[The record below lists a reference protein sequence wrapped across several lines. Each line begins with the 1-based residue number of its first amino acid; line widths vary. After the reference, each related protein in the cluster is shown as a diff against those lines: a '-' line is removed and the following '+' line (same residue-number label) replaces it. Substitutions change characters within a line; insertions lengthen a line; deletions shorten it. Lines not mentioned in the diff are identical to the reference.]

1 MKRIPIGISDFKTV
15 IDESYLFV
23 DKSLL
28 IKEFWES
35 NGQTIL
41 IPRPRR
47 FGKTLNMSMVKYFF
61 KDSEEDNRYL
71 FKGLDIENHNDI
83 MDIQGK
89 YPVIYLSFKDEKH
102 SSFENFNAGLRSL
115 LSKLYQ
121 EHKYCLDSDK
131 IDHIDKEYFNS
142 IMNKKADIIDL
153 SNTLKRLSEY
163 LSVYYDKKVIILI
176 DEYDVPIQAAYINNY
191 YTETIEF
198 MRNLLSGAFKDNIYL
213 QKAMITGI
221 LRVAKES
228 IFSGLNNLSVCT
240 VLNKHFNSSFGF
252 TEAEVE
258 NLASQYNINEELE
271 NIKQWYNGYNFGDI
285 TIYNPWSIL
294 NYLNNYEEGLKPYWV
309 NTSSNDL
316 VNILLAKGSED
327 VKNDLQTLIKGD
339 SISKTI
345 D

>member
-15 IDESYLFV
+15 IDDGYLFV

-61 KDSEEDNRYL
+61 DNREDNMKI
-71 FKGLDIENHNDI
+71 FKGLNIENHKNI

-102 SSFENFNAGLRSL
+102 SSFENLKVGLRNL
-115 LSKLYQ
+115 LSKLYV
-121 EHKYCLDSDK
+121 EHEYCLNSNK
-131 IDHIDKEYFNS
+131 IHNIDKDYYNS
-142 IMNKKADIIDL
+142 IINKKADIVDL
-153 SNTLKRLSEY
+153 SDTLKRLSEY

-228 IFSGLNNLSVCT
+228 IFSGLNNLKVET
-240 VLNKHFNSSFGF
+240 VLGYNFSDKFGF
-252 TEAEVE
+252 TEDEVRK
-258 NLASQYNINEELE
+258 LVSDYNIEEDF
-271 NIKQWYNGYNFGDI
+271 NGVKQWYNGYYFGNV

-294 NYLNNYEEGLKPYWV
+294 NYLSSPESGLKPYWV